1 MSKTKKEIQDTLR
14 TNADAVEIPVDINED
29 IISNFNQQI
38 HFLKQER
45 DTLNSLWKVSQQ
57 TINRLEEEVKNYR
70 SQLGFQPKTL
80 ENIKG
85 KYENALNGLQ
95 ASVKSQKKE
104 LVKQFKIN
112 CEMVAE
118 GHRAQNQ
125 IKELKDKLKDMESK
139 PEEVDTAKKEMED
152 LKVRNAELE
161 KMLKKAHRI
170 IDERMCS
177 EQEALEKVQEVL
189 LISESA
195 VNEKN
200 LALSREQICK
210 EECKNFASIIGE
222 VMDDAAKK
230 VEDNYKDLQG
240 KYKCEIDKLLKE
252 NKRLKME
259 IDESRNSARKA
270 EMNCSKIG
278 SKCAEIMKVNAMLE
292 TNLELSSKAIVELEM
307 KIKAYDKLIQRD
319 MRNEEWVSLAYI
331 IYPYVLLLQTSASTG
346 EGNGKICFRKS
357 QS

>member
-1 MSKTKKEIQDTLR
+1 MTKLREELFKTKEEIEVTLR
-14 TNADAVEIPVDINED
+14 TNENTAKASVDLNED
-29 IISNFNQQI
+29 IISNFNQQLN
-38 HFLKQER
+38 FLKQER

-57 TINRLEEEVKNYR
+57 TVNRLEDEIKNYR
-70 SQLGFQPKTL
+70 SQLGSQPKTA
-80 ENIKG
+80 ENLKG
-85 KYENALNGLQ
+85 RYENALSDLQ
-95 ASVKSQKKE
+95 ENWKSQKKE
-104 LVKQFKIN
+104 LGKQIKIN

-125 IKELKDKLKDMESK
+125 IKELKGKLKDME
-139 PEEVDTAKKEMED
+139 PNREEVDAAKRENET
-152 LKVRNAELE
+152 LKVRNTELE

-177 EQEALEKVQEVL
+177 EQEALEKVQEA
-189 LISESA
+189 LILSESA

-200 LALSREQICK
+200 LALNREQICK

-230 VEDNYKDLQG
+230 VEDNYNDLQC

-252 NKRLKME
+252 NKRLKKE
-259 IDESRNSARKA
+259 LDESKNTTRKA

-278 SKCAEIMKVNAMLE
+278 VKCADIMEVNAMLE

-307 KIKAYDKLIQRD
+307 KLKAYDKLIQRD
-319 MRNEEWVSLAYI
+319 MRTEEWV
-331 IYPYVLLLQTSASTG
+331 
-346 EGNGKICFRKS
+346 F
-357 QS
+357 